1 MEGSPSNSA
10 PAPDEAE
17 VHPLFMTSLPPGWED
32 NPGLQAIAAV
42 IDEADSAAMEVGGA
56 DGGGG
61 GDDEDTDG
69 ADTDG
74 AVSGLQSG
82 SDGDGSSDDDYD
94 RPSNS
99 RSKSKPAKS
108 AGKKKV
114 RRVGDGMRCEP
125 PPRECFSNSRLFPPR
140 RRPPWQ
146 SGRVGRS
153 NLSGGEAKKLRQVW
167 LKCPCRCCK
176 NKYVFIPSSPCIS
189 TSSSSSCSSALVSPP
204 SPSAAGTKTR

>member
-1 MEGSPSNSA
+1 MEGSPSDSA

-56 DGGGG
+56 GGG
-61 GDDEDTDG
+61 GDGDDTDG

-74 AVSGLQSG
+74 AVSGLQRG
-82 SDGDGSSDDDYD
+82 SDGDGSSDGNGSSDDDYG

-108 AGKKKV
+108 AGKKKTAV
-114 RRVGDGMRCEP
+114 AKRK
-125 PPRECFSNSRLFPPR
+125 SRAKQPKR
-140 RRPPWQ
+140 
-146 SGRVGRS
+146 
-153 NLSGGEAKKLRQVW
+153 GGSQK
-167 LKCPCRCCK
+167 
-176 NKYVFIPSSPCIS
+176 
-189 TSSSSSCSSALVSPP
+189 
-204 SPSAAGTKTR
+204 TKTGMAQVSLSLL